1 MPIAQIYIMEGRS
14 NEKKEKLIEKITDA
28 MVEALDAP
36 RDVVRV
42 IITEM
47 PKQHFGIGG
56 SSAKKLGR

>member
-14 NEKKEKLIEKITDA
+14 DEKKEKLIEKITDA

-42 IITEM
+42 MITEM